1 MNQDIKIKSNNYK
14 FKYRVSGILI
24 KNNKLLTVQMNN
36 NGFYCLPGGHVE
48 IMEKSSDAIIREYY
62 EETKMQ
68 VNIEKLLYITENFFD
83 GNLGK
88 CHELGMYYL
97 LSCKDIKQE
106 DYTRI
111 EHDKDGDIK
120 LEFKWLD
127 INHLDDFKP
136 EFIKT
141 EILNIDKDRQINHFI
156 IENRDK
162 KS

>member
-1 MNQDIKIKSNNYK
+1 MNKDIRIKCEEGS

-24 KNNKLLTVQMNN
+24 SNNKVLTVQMND

-48 IMEKSSDAIIREYY
+48 LMEKSSDAIIREFY
-62 EETKMQ
+62 EETGIQAK
-68 VNIEKLLYITENFFD
+68 VEKLLYVTENFFE

-97 LSCKDIKQE
+97 LSCKNINTK
-106 DYTRI
+106 DYTTI
-111 EHDKDGDIK
+111 EHDKNGDMK

-127 INHLDDFKP
+127 INNLNNFKP
-136 EFIKT
+136 EFIKS
-141 EILNIDKDRQINHFI
+141 EIANINEEIKHFI
-156 IENRDK
+156 IQQNIK